1 MGILALP
8 ISIRLHVYVDASV
21 LLHRCLAHHA
31 CNLDTEFETEN
42 HMNDEIKS
50 ILYCDACGMKNPPTF
65 EDSRCTTC
73 CPQPNGL
80 YDIGVEGQYG
90 VGKTTSYDML
100 MGSAR
105 ATAQEN

>member
-1 MGILALP
+1 
-8 ISIRLHVYVDASV
+8 
-21 LLHRCLAHHA
+21 
-31 CNLDTEFETEN
+31 LDTEFETEN